1 MIKYLITGFSG
12 FVSKHFLEYLDAC
25 GEKAEVYGI
34 DINQPDFDLSGFTN
48 IKCYFREINLLN
60 KDDISNVLFQVHPD
74 FILHLAS
81 FSSVAYSWNN
91 PVASFVNNTN
101 IFLNLVEQLRVLHS
115 PCRMLSV
122 GSSEEYGNVNKE
134 DLPLKENGWL
144 NPISPYAVARV
155 SQELLSRV
163 FVDGYGMD
171 IVMTRS
177 FNHMG
182 PGQKDVYAVSSF
194 AKQLVE
200 SKNRG
205 DKTCRLVVGDVSI
218 IRDYVDVRD
227 VVKAYYLLLKHG
239 SRGETYNVC
248 KGEGIALSEIVKMM
262 AKILDVSVE
271 ININKDL
278 FRPNDN
284 RIIVGSN
291 KKIFEAVGWTPKIT
305 LEDTLKDVID
315 YWSSKLI
322 LSGGS

>member
-1 MIKYLITGFSG
+1 MMKYLITGFSG
-12 FVSKHFLEYLDAC
+12 FVSKHFLSYLDTC

-34 DINQPDFDLSGFTN
+34 DINQPDYDLSKYRN

-60 KDDISNVLFQVHPD
+60 KDDISNVLFQVRPD
-74 FILHLAS
+74 YILHLAS
-81 FSSVAYSWNN
+81 FSSVSYSWNN
-91 PVASFVNNTN
+91 PISSFVNNTN
-101 IFLNLVEQLRVLHS
+101 IFLNLVEQLRELHS
-115 PCRMLSV
+115 TCRMLSV
-122 GSSEEYGNVNKE
+122 GSSEEYGSVNA
-134 DLPLKENGWL
+134 DNLPLNENGLL

-155 SQELLSRV
+155 SQEMLSRV

-248 KGEGIALSEIVKMM
+248 KGEGIALSELIRMM
-262 AKILDVSVE
+262 AKILNVSVE
-271 ININKDL
+271 ISINKDL
-278 FRPNDN
+278 FRPKDN
-284 RIIVGSN
+284 HKIVGSN
-291 KKIFEAVGWTPKIT
+291 KKIFEAVGWSPKIP
-305 LEDTLKDVID
+305 LEDSLKDIID
-315 YWSSKLI
+315 YWGSKLI
-322 LSGGS
+322 LSRES